1 VERNDS
7 GVGSDSGMSSCK
19 VTHCGDV
26 AAVCEDCEVSLT
38 DEETICSKCVKKR
51 GERKEIITEII
62 ETETKYGRDLRIIV
76 EEFYRPMLVAGLLSS
91 DQLASIFLNVEQLIQ
106 VNTSFTSQL
115 KEALDC
121 AGALGDDDL
130 LTVKVGSLFIA
141 ALPMLQAFEAYCTKQ
156 AASSMLLANVERE
169 KELLR
174 VFSQSLSDGN
184 KILRRMNL
192 SSFLMVPVQ
201 RVTKY
206 PLLLARLLK
215 VTPGNHKDRD
225 NIREAQVRIESAL
238 EQINKDAKEI
248 IAMKG
253 SWRRGGQTNKKM
265 GLQREMNNMRVRKL
279 SLEMLGWTREDTK
292 FALEGRLTFAQ
303 VNDSNWKSKLK
314 GTVNSGLK
322 LMTANAL
329 LVVTSKP
336 GLGSLSFNLNN
347 NNSSGTNIIFP
358 KLDTIGEAVLLL
370 VREKTSRFA
379 TVRDPFFLGKTIIC
393 SEQDWDQEYFEI
405 HEFGSKDSYIFKAD
419 EANMTATWY
428 QALQFYS
435 QCLGG
440 WRRRRKGLGN
450 IMVDPSLN

>member
-1 VERNDS
+1 
-7 GVGSDSGMSSCK
+7 M
-19 VTHCGDV
+19 
-26 AAVCEDCEVSLT
+26 
-38 DEETICSKCVKKR
+38 
-51 GERKEIITEII
+51 IIDFIST
-62 ETETKYGRDLRIIV
+62 
-76 EEFYRPMLVAGLLSS
+76 FP
-91 DQLASIFLNVEQLIQ
+91 SI
-106 VNTSFTSQL
+106 
-115 KEALDC
+115 
-121 AGALGDDDL
+121 
-130 LTVKVGSLFIA
+130 
-141 ALPMLQAFEAYCTKQ
+141 Q

-174 VFSQSLSDGN
+174 VFLKVSQMEN

-192 SSFLMVPVQ
+192 SSFLMVRSLSCCSDNCMEQSNTVRVYIHPSHPPVLSFNFFSELCKFTIPASPRLSSISQCGCCLQVPVQ

-379 TVRDPFFLGKTIIC
+379 TVRVSLSLSLC
-393 SEQDWDQEYFEI
+393 SAVNY
-405 HEFGSKDSYIFKAD
+405 
-419 EANMTATWY
+419 
-428 QALQFYS
+428 
-435 QCLGG
+435 
-440 WRRRRKGLGN
+440 
-450 IMVDPSLN
+450 